1 MKPQNDPIRLR
12 HAYTRVIAAVLA
24 AVILLAIP
32 GFATFK
38 LLRGGKTFD
47 VIEDVQPGDYVER
60 DICIILDY
68 FASGYNKSGSV
79 TEKYAVVPINGQMV
93 AFRFPARWLASAD
106 TIQSNTLA
114 VLYGTSSSL
123 DQYIRVSGT
132 VKAMSEDVATQ
143 LYSWFGQNKDWMTQ
157 AGMIQEVEDYA
168 DYLPDVVVSVDTVGY
183 LPGGWV
189 AAFSIAAALCLIY
202 AIVVLIRI
210 ACKKYAAPDILVEI
224 TEEPA
229 GDTSEIT
236 EETPSPDSAAAEPSE
251 TIAEAPA
258 DESEPDAPSETTA
271 AEAAEETEPERRE
284 EPSENA

>member
-12 HAYTRVIAAVLA
+12 HAYMRVIAAVLA

-38 LLRGGKTFD
+38 LRRGGQTFD

-60 DICIILDY
+60 DISIILDY
-68 FASGYNKSGSV
+68 FASGYNKGGSI

-93 AFRFPARWLASAD
+93 AFRFPARWFASAD
-106 TIQSNTLA
+106 TIQSNTRAL
-114 VLYGTSSSL
+114 LQGMSSSL

-157 AGMIQEVEDYA
+157 GGMIQEVEDYA

-183 LPGGWV
+183 LPSGWV
-189 AAFSIAAALCLIY
+189 AVFSIAAALCLIY

-229 GDTSEIT
+229 EAPSELP
-236 EETPSPDSAAAEPSE
+236 EETPSPDSAAAEPSDP
-251 TIAEAPA
+251 IP
-258 DESEPDAPSETTA
+258 DEPDAPSETAAADAA
-271 AEAAEETEPERRE
+271 AEAEPERRE
-284 EPSENA
+284 ESSDDA

>member
-12 HAYTRVIAAVLA
+12 HAYMRVIAAVLA

-38 LLRGGKTFD
+38 LLRGGQTFD
-47 VIEDVQPGDYVER
+47 VIEDVQAGDYVER
-60 DICIILDY
+60 DISIILDY
-68 FASGYNKSGSV
+68 FASGYNKGGSI

-93 AFRFPARWLASAD
+93 AFRFPARWFASAD
-106 TIQSNTLA
+106 TIQSNTRAL
-114 VLYGTSSSL
+114 LQGMSSSL

-157 AGMIQEVEDYA
+157 GGLIQEVEDYA

-183 LPGGWV
+183 LPSGWV
-189 AAFSIAAALCLIY
+189 AVFSIAAALCLIY

-210 ACKKYAAPDILVEI
+210 ACKKYTAPDILVEI

-229 GDTSEIT
+229 EAPSELP
-236 EETPSPDSAAAEPSE
+236 EETPSPDSAAAEPSDP
-251 TIAEAPA
+251 IP
-258 DESEPDAPSETTA
+258 DEPDAPSETAAADAA
-271 AEAAEETEPERRE
+271 AEAEPERRE
-284 EPSENA
+284 ESSDDA

>member
-12 HAYTRVIAAVLA
+12 HAYMRVIAAVLA

-38 LLRGGKTFD
+38 LLRGGQTFD
-47 VIEDVQPGDYVER
+47 VIEDVQAGDYVER
-60 DICIILDY
+60 DISIILDY
-68 FASGYNKSGSV
+68 FASGYNKGGSI

-93 AFRFPARWLASAD
+93 AFRFPARWFASAD
-106 TIQSNTLA
+106 TIQSNTRAL
-114 VLYGTSSSL
+114 LQGMSSSL

-157 AGMIQEVEDYA
+157 GGLIQEVEDYA

-183 LPGGWV
+183 LPSGWV
-189 AAFSIAAALCLIY
+189 AVFSIAAALCLIY

-210 ACKKYAAPDILVEI
+210 ACKKYTAPDILVEI

-229 GDTSEIT
+229 EVPSELP
-236 EETPSPDSAAAEPSE
+236 EETPSPDSAAAEPSDP
-251 TIAEAPA
+251 IP
-258 DESEPDAPSETTA
+258 DEPDAPSETAAADAA
-271 AEAAEETEPERRE
+271 AEAEPERRE
-284 EPSENA
+284 ESSDDA

>member
-47 VIEDVQPGDYVER
+47 VMEDVQPGDYVER

-93 AFRFPARWLASAD
+93 AFRFPARWFASAD

-143 LYSWFGQNKDWMTQ
+143 LYSWFGQNKD
-157 AGMIQEVEDYA
+157 
-168 DYLPDVVVSVDTVGY
+168 
-183 LPGGWV
+183 
-189 AAFSIAAALCLIY
+189 
-202 AIVVLIRI
+202 
-210 ACKKYAAPDILVEI
+210 
-224 TEEPA
+224 
-229 GDTSEIT
+229 
-236 EETPSPDSAAAEPSE
+236 
-251 TIAEAPA
+251 
-258 DESEPDAPSETTA
+258 
-271 AEAAEETEPERRE
+271 
-284 EPSENA
+284 

>member
-12 HAYTRVIAAVLA
+12 HAYMRVIAAVLA

-38 LLRGGKTFD
+38 LLRGGQTFD
-47 VIEDVQPGDYVER
+47 VIEDVQAGDYVER
-60 DICIILDY
+60 DISIILDY
-68 FASGYNKSGSV
+68 FASGYNKGGSI

-93 AFRFPARWLASAD
+93 AFRFPARWFASAD
-106 TIQSNTLA
+106 TIQSNTRAL
-114 VLYGTSSSL
+114 LQGMSSSL

-157 AGMIQEVEDYA
+157 GGLIQEVEDYA

-183 LPGGWV
+183 LPSGWV
-189 AAFSIAAALCLIY
+189 AVFSIAAALCLIY

-229 GDTSEIT
+229 EAPSELP
-236 EETPSPDSAAAEPSE
+236 EETPAPDSAVAEPSDP
-251 TIAEAPA
+251 IP
-258 DESEPDAPSETTA
+258 DEPDAPSETAAADAA
-271 AEAAEETEPERRE
+271 AEAEPERRE
-284 EPSENA
+284 ESSDDA

>member
-12 HAYTRVIAAVLA
+12 HAYMRVIAAVLA

-38 LLRGGKTFD
+38 LLRGGQTFD
-47 VIEDVQPGDYVER
+47 VIEDVQAGDYVER
-60 DICIILDY
+60 DISIILDY
-68 FASGYNKSGSV
+68 FASGYNKGGSI

-93 AFRFPARWLASAD
+93 AFRFPARWFASAD
-106 TIQSNTLA
+106 TIQSNTRAL
-114 VLYGTSSSL
+114 LQGMSSSL

-157 AGMIQEVEDYA
+157 GGMIQEVEDYA

-183 LPGGWV
+183 LPSGWV
-189 AAFSIAAALCLIY
+189 AVFSIAAALCLIY

-229 GDTSEIT
+229 EAPSELP
-236 EETPSPDSAAAEPSE
+236 EETPSPDSAAAEPSDP
-251 TIAEAPA
+251 IP
-258 DESEPDAPSETTA
+258 DEPDAPSETAAADAA
-271 AEAAEETEPERRE
+271 AEAEPERRE
-284 EPSENA
+284 ESSDDA

>member
-12 HAYTRVIAAVLA
+12 HAYMRVIAAVLA

-38 LLRGGKTFD
+38 LLRGGQTFD
-47 VIEDVQPGDYVER
+47 VIEDVQAGDYVER
-60 DICIILDY
+60 DISIILDY
-68 FASGYNKSGSV
+68 FASGYNKGGSI

-93 AFRFPARWLASAD
+93 AFRFPARWFASAD
-106 TIQSNTLA
+106 TIQSNTRAL
-114 VLYGTSSSL
+114 LQGMSSSL

-157 AGMIQEVEDYA
+157 GGLIQEVEDYA

-183 LPGGWV
+183 LPSGWV
-189 AAFSIAAALCLIY
+189 AVFSIAAALCLIY

-229 GDTSEIT
+229 EAPSELP
-236 EETPSPDSAAAEPSE
+236 EETPAPDSAAAEPSDP
-251 TIAEAPA
+251 IP
-258 DESEPDAPSETTA
+258 DEPDAPSETAAADAA
-271 AEAAEETEPERRE
+271 AEAEPERRE
-284 EPSENA
+284 ESSDDA